1 MSKFKG
7 QRNAKF
13 QDRTIRK
20 SLPASLYSGDWV
32 REKDVK
38 ADRLTNI
45 LHPFGTRGM
54 RGI

>member
-13 QDRTIRK
+13 QSRTILK
-20 SLPASLYSGDWV
+20 SLPASLYPAWAGKKTSKG
-32 REKDVK
+32 RE
-38 ADRLTNI
+38 I
-45 LHPFGTRGM
+45 FSPFRKGGW